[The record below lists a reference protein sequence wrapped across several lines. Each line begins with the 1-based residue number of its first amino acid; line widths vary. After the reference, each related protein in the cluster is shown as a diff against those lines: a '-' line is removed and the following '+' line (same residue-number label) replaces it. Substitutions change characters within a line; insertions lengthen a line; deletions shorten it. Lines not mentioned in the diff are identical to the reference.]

1 MQFTLPE
8 LDSLIHAPIRLAV
21 MTVLIEVEWADFKW
35 LQDITQAS
43 DGNLASHL
51 RALENAQYIQV
62 HKNFQGRRPQ
72 TRYAI
77 SDLGRS
83 AYLHYLFEMDSFLN
97 RHSNLAK
104 QGEPHDPL

>member
-8 LDSLIHAPIRLAV
+8 IDNLIHAPIRLAV
-21 MTVLIEVEWADFKW
+21 MTVLNEVEWADFKW

-51 RALENAQYIQV
+51 RTLENAQYIQV
-62 HKNFQGRRPQ
+62 DKTFQGRRPQ

-77 SDLGRS
+77 SNLGRS
-83 AYLHYLFEMDSFLN
+83 AYLHYLSEMDAFLT
-97 RHSNLAK
+97 RHANPAK
-104 QGEPHDPL
+104 QGDPHDPL